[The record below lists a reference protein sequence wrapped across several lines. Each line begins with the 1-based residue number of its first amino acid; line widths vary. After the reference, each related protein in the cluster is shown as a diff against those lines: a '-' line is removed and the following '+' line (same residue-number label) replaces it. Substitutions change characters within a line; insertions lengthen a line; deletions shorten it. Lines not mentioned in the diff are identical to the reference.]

1 MPPDTKEG
9 QRPLRAWLW
18 RLLPWVVT
26 AGVLVV
32 LLRQYSFEA
41 IAAEVWRRDAWPL
54 LPLAVGSAFLSLA
67 LVAAADTLILR
78 TCLGQP
84 RYWDVFRGK
93 GGTSLL
99 AVLSYGFG
107 HGGYGV
113 WVARKTGADLRT
125 TLGIILYI
133 MLSDLAGVCLVAAAA
148 IWVADPDLPSESRTL
163 LATLAPLAGLG
174 LVAIGLVGRPLVAW
188 LVADSRL
195 LVAWA
200 RMPAPLYLLNLV
212 GRGLIISVYVVATW
226 IGGRIFGLDL
236 PLEAVASY
244 MPVIMLVGS
253 LPFSVAGFGAVQA
266 AWLLFEPWAPGARI
280 LAFQFLFHAF
290 GMVGLLI
297 RGLPFL
303 PGVLR
308 EIRAGPAEDHKVTQR
323 S

>member
-1 MPPDTKEG
+1 M
-9 QRPLRAWLW
+9 RA
-18 RLLPWVVT
+18 
-26 AGVLVV
+26 
-32 LLRQYSFEA
+32 
-41 IAAEVWRRDAWPL
+41 
-54 LPLAVGSAFLSLA
+54 
-67 LVAAADTLILR
+67 
-78 TCLGQP
+78 CLGRP
-84 RYWDVFRGK
+84 RYRDVVRGK
-93 GGTSLL
+93 AGTSLL
-99 AVLSYGFG
+99 SVLSYGFG

-113 WVARKTGADLRT
+113 WLARKTGADLRS

-133 MLSDLAGVCLVAAAA
+133 MVSDLAAVCLVAAAA
-148 IWVADPDLPSESRTL
+148 IWIANPDLPAEGRTL

-174 LVAIGLVGRPLVAW
+174 LLAIGLAGRPVLAW
-188 LVADSRL
+188 LVSDSRL

-200 RMPAPLYLLNLV
+200 RMPAPVYLLNVLC
-212 GRGLIISVYVVATW
+212 RAAIISTYVLSTW
-226 IGGRIFGLDL
+226 IGGLIFGLDL

-244 MPVIMLVGS
+244 MPVIMLIGS

-290 GMVGLLI
+290 AMVGLFM

-308 EIRAGPAEDHKVTQR
+308 EIRAGPDDQSVTQR